1 MCCENK
7 ATKRN
12 YFSQSSALL
21 YDQIISPRTVSS
33 SIEIPESGYNN
44 LAQHFNGKI
53 QARDEYIKQSFVSKK
68 QKFQTNFKII
78 SCNLIEARFHRN
90 DI

>member
-1 MCCENK
+1 MNSTRVITI
-7 ATKRN
+7 AI
-12 YFSQSSALL
+12 LH
-21 YDQIISPRTVSS
+21 
-33 SIEIPESGYNN
+33 EIDPSDYVKYGVWYSTLH